1 MIIPSFLHFYKKI
14 TCIYRQKGKLLDL
27 DRIFW
32 YNSSVMNEYYSVRK
46 FHPKDT
52 VTVSV
57 PASKSI
63 TNRALLLAA
72 LSRGTVAL
80 TGGALSEDTRAFLNC
95 LVALGIRVERRENTL
110 LVFGCGG
117 NIPEKRASINVESA
131 GTAARFLTVALAFC
145 GGDYMLDASE
155 QMKRRPM
162 KEILDLLREAGV
174 QIECLEEADR
184 FPFRLR
190 SGGIT
195 ASSITADT
203 EKSSQYASALLM
215 AAGALDHPFTL
226 RLTGPR
232 THGSYIGITLRLLT
246 AFNVPFERKGDE
258 IVVSPSD
265 NPPAHY
271 EIEPDV
277 SGACYF
283 YALSLL
289 FRTRVLVRG
298 VQQDSMQ
305 GDMKFLDLL
314 KDKGVRFTQTDEGL
328 LADGRSVASFGG
340 FDADMKDFSDQALT
354 VAALAPFATSET
366 HIRNVGHIRL
376 QECDRMQAITV
387 NLNALGVPAE
397 ISGDDIVIRPAPV
410 RGGTVQTFGDH
421 RVAMA
426 FALIGL
432 KTGNV
437 TIENP
442 ACCKKTFENY
452 FELLDELTE

>member
-1 MIIPSFLHFYKKI
+1 MKELYPVKKFN
-14 TCIYRQKGKLLDL
+14 R
-27 DRIFW
+27 
-32 YNSSVMNEYYSVRK
+32 S
-46 FHPKDT
+46 DT
-52 VTVSV
+52 VAVSV

-72 LSRGTVAL
+72 LSRGNVSL
-80 TGGALSEDTRAFLNC
+80 TGGALSDDTRAFFNC
-95 LVALGIRVERRENTL
+95 LLSLGIRAELKDGEL
-110 LVFGCGG
+110 LVCGCGG
-117 NIPEKRASINVESA
+117 DIPRKKARIDVASA

-145 GGDYMLDASE
+145 GGEYTMDASE
-155 QMKRRPM
+155 QMRRRPM
-162 KEILDLLREAGV
+162 KEILDVLREAGV
-174 QIECLEEADR
+174 QIECLREADH

-195 ASSITADT
+195 ASSMTVDT
-203 EKSSQYASALLM
+203 EKSSQYASAVLM
-215 AAGALDHPFTL
+215 AAGAIGHPFSL
-226 RLTGPR
+226 RLTGTR
-232 THGSYIGITLRLLT
+232 THGSYIGITLRLLQ
-246 AFNVPFERKGDE
+246 AFNVPFERNGDV
-258 IVVSPSD
+258 IAVYPSR

-271 EIEPDV
+271 AIEPDV

-298 VQQDSMQ
+298 VRQDSMQ
-305 GDMKFLDLL
+305 GDMKFLALL
-314 KDKGVRFTQTDEGL
+314 KEKGVVFTQTEEGL
-328 LADGRSVASFGG
+328 LADGSGVASYDG

-354 VAALAPFATSET
+354 VAALAPFATGET
-366 HIRNVGHIRL
+366 RIRNVGHIRL
-376 QECDRMQAITV
+376 QECDRMRAIAE

-397 ISGDDIVIRPAPV
+397 IRGDDVVIRPAPV
-410 RGGTVQTFGDH
+410 RGGLVRTFSDH

-426 FALIGL
+426 FTLIGL

-452 FELLDELTE
+452 FELIDGLTK